1 MKRIILNIN
10 ITLSNCIMLILISFC
25 SNIFSQQ
32 DTIVNKAPSEQTFK
46 DSVAIDKNSQQDTSL
61 TQKSFIEAVKD
72 SVGQDTVSL
81 QDSLIVTNYSEE
93 DSVIIKDSSNT
104 QIDSEVTIKDTIIA
118 EVHPQDISDQSGYVI
133 ENLGKWGKLRIYG
146 SMRLNGAYDLNGLTN
161 TNGFSTYDIPVGE
174 DAIDQGRFFMA
185 PYQSRLGIEVTRSG
199 LLKNFRVKIET
210 DFLGANNGLRIRH
223 AFVETGNFVIGQTW
237 STFTDVN
244 SVPQTVDV
252 DGPNSSVQ
260 LRTVRIRYA
269 DYLFTDHIKYI
280 VSLEAP
286 DPDVVLA
293 DSLSDRIP
301 SQFLPDIAGQL
312 IQNYSFGYLSLAAI
326 LRGITVKDSSG
337 SAAQIMG
344 YGLLLAGV
352 YNLDTENKFLFQG
365 VYGAAISRYIT
376 ALKGKGIDLVYN
388 PNTNLFEATK
398 SFGLLLSYY
407 HKWRDDITS
416 AFTLGMVGIINKDY
430 EPPDAFSQ
438 SWYYSGNIFWNAL
451 LGVRFGLEFSQGRRI
466 NEDGNF
472 GRATRVGFIF
482 YADF

>member
-1 MKRIILNIN
+1 MIPLK
-10 ITLSNCIMLILISFC
+10 
-25 SNIFSQQ
+25 Q
-32 DTIVNKAPSEQTFK
+32 DTITAE
-46 DSVAIDKNSQQDTSL
+46 
-61 TQKSFIEAVKD
+61 E
-72 SVGQDTVSL
+72 
-81 QDSLIVTNYSEE
+81 QDSLIAETLSDTVQVDSIITE
-93 DSVIIKDSSNT
+93 DI
-104 QIDSEVTIKDTIIA
+104 
-118 EVHPQDISDQSGYVI
+118 HPQDISDKSGYVI

-161 TNGFSTYDIPVGE
+161 TNSFSTYDIPVGE

-185 PYQSRLGIEVTRSG
+185 PYQSRLGIEITRSG
-199 LLKNFRVKIET
+199 LLTNFRVKIET

-269 DYLFTDHIKYI
+269 DRLLESNLRYI
-280 VSLEAP
+280 VSLESP

-312 IQNYSFGYLSLAAI
+312 IRNFDFGYLSFATI
-326 LRGITVKDSSG
+326 IRGITVKDSSG
-337 SAAQIMG
+337 SSAQILG
-344 YGLLLAGV
+344 YGFLLAGV

-388 PNTNLFEATK
+388 PTTNLFEATK
-398 SFGLLLSYY
+398 SFGLLLSYL
-407 HKWRDDITS
+407 HNWRSDISS
-416 AFTLGMVGIINKDY
+416 AFTLGMVGIINKDF
-430 EPPDAFSQ
+430 EPADAFSQ

-451 LGVRFGLEFSQGRRI
+451 LGVRLGLEVAQGRRI
-466 NEDGNF
+466 NKDDSF